1 MNDSAK
7 TSLSVPNS
15 AARTTHALTLPIVIA
30 MDGPSASGKGT
41 LSRRLAKELGYTYVD
56 SGAMYRTLAW
66 YCLQKQVPMPA
77 KAASLS
83 PATEKPIISLMR
95 RWKAE
100 LKVLDGA
107 IWLHVDG
114 YFPKDEIRTDPVEK
128 AVPIIAQ
135 IGKVRDWMVARQ
147 RDCVQ
152 FGPLVMEG
160 RDIGTEVFPLAPVKF
175 FLDANPAARA
185 ARMQERGSLAC
196 TERDKLDMNRK
207 QGALIP
213 ALDAIRIDN
222 TGHTVDETFALMLE
236 HLQSRLGAGQPGK
249 GGKTS

>member
-1 MNDSAK
+1 M
-7 TSLSVPNS
+7 
-15 AARTTHALTLPIVIA
+15 RTNQRLMLPVVIT

-41 LSRRLAKELGYTYVD
+41 LARKLAKELGYTYVD

-66 YCLQKQVPMPA
+66 YCLQKQLPLPA
-77 KAASLS
+77 KAAELT
-83 PATEKPIISLMR
+83 PTTEKPVISLMR

-100 LKVLDGA
+100 LKVVDGA

-114 YFPKDEIRTDPVEK
+114 YFPKDEIRSDVVEK
-128 AVPIIAQ
+128 TVPIIAQ

-147 RDCVQ
+147 RDCVN

-160 RDIGTEVFPLAPVKF
+160 RDIGTEVFPLATLKF

-185 ARMQERGSLAC
+185 KRMQDRGNTAC
-196 TERDKLDMNRK
+196 TERDKLDMNRR

-213 ALDAIRIDN
+213 ALDAIRVDN
-222 TGHTVDETFALMLE
+222 TGQTVDETFALLMQ
-236 HLQSRLGAGQPGK
+236 HVRARMKPGQS
-249 GGKTS
+249 

>member
-1 MNDSAK
+1 VSTTDLPAP
-7 TSLSVPNS
+7 PNS
-15 AARTTHALTLPIVIA
+15 ATRTNQPLALPVVIT

-41 LSRRLAKELGYTYVD
+41 LARLLAKELGYTYVD

-66 YCLQKQVPMPA
+66 QCLQKQVPLPA
-77 KAASLS
+77 KAAGLT
-83 PATEKPIISLMR
+83 PETEKPVISLMR
-95 RWKAE
+95 RWKSE
-100 LKVLDGA
+100 LKVVDGA

-114 YFPKDEIRTDPVEK
+114 YFPREEIRADVVEK
-128 AVPIIAQ
+128 TVPIIAQ

-147 RDCVQ
+147 RDCVT

-160 RDIGTEVFPLAPVKF
+160 RDIGTEVFPLATLKF

-185 ARMQERGSLAC
+185 KRMQGRGNTAC
-196 TERDKLDMNRK
+196 TERDKLDMNRR

-222 TGHTVDETFALMLE
+222 TGQTVEETFALLMQ
-236 HLQSRLGAGQPGK
+236 HVRARLKPG
-249 GGKTS
+249 SP

>member
-1 MNDSAK
+1 MSTTAPG
-7 TSLSVPNS
+7 PNS
-15 AARTTHALTLPIVIA
+15 ETRTRRTLTLPHVIA

-41 LSRRLAKELGYTYVD
+41 LARRLAKELGYTYVD

-66 YCLQKQVPMPA
+66 HCLRQQVPIPA
-77 KAASLS
+77 KPAGLN
-83 PATEKPIISLMR
+83 PATEKPVITALR

-100 LKVLDGA
+100 LKVAGGSV
-107 IWLHVDG
+107 WLHVDG
-114 YFPKDEIRTDPVEK
+114 YFPEKEIRTDAVEK
-128 AVPIIAQ
+128 TVPLIAQ

-147 RDCVQ
+147 RDCVR

-185 ARMQERGSLAC
+185 ARMQGRGNTAG
-196 TERDKLDMNRK
+196 TERDQLDMNRK

-213 ALDAIRIDN
+213 ALDALRIDN
-222 TGHTVDETFALMLE
+222 TGQTVDETFAVLLG
-236 HLQSRLGAGQPGK
+236 HVRDRLRLK
-249 GGKTS
+249 